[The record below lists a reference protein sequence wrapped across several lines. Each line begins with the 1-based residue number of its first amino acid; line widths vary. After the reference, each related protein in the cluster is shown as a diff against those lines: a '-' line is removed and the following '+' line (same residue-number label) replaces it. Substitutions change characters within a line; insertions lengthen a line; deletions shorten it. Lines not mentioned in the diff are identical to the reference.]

1 MTPLQHHL
9 LALALTTVFSIGLG
23 LFVWLESPRRW
34 LNQLFALHS
43 LAIAWWAAT
52 EPWST
57 MLALKT
63 MSMFWLRIE
72 HIAVFLM
79 PPLIFH
85 LVAELLELRT
95 VRRFVQLGYLLSA
108 AFICL
113 IPTGLLLAGQ
123 VRKFYSP
130 LWMVPGP
137 LYHWA
142 VLFFWVYVTAS
153 LWYLWRGYHGAS
165 GSRRLQIKSFFIASL
180 LGYLGGGS
188 DFLPVYNIYVPWLNP
203 YGLYLVPIYK
213 LITAY
218 AILQYHFLDIH
229 VFVRKSLIYS
239 LLVGAVTTLYFG
251 AAVIIERIFQQQLGY
266 HSLGLTLAVFAL
278 ITIVFQPLKIG
289 IQRMVDFLIFRAPQQ
304 TVAKKLETYEARAR
318 DGERYRTVATL
329 AAGISH
335 ELKNPLAAVQTYLEY
350 LPAKGA
356 EVQFRQQFYEIVG
369 AEVKRLQHIA
379 QGLLDFSKPQAPVL
393 RPIDIR
399 AVLED
404 VLALVSVELR
414 DKGVTVKT
422 TYTNNGTAVVGDAGQ
437 LSQVFLN
444 LILNA
449 REAMEHGGAL
459 TIVTSSANGHVE
471 VQVADTGC
479 GIHPKDLAHIFEPFF
494 SKKTTG
500 TGLGLSIVQSIIHE
514 HHGTI
519 TVQSTLGCGTTFI
532 VKLPL

>member
-1 MTPLQHHL
+1 
-9 LALALTTVFSIGLG
+9 
-23 LFVWLESPRRW
+23 
-34 LNQLFALHS
+34 
-43 LAIAWWAAT
+43 
-52 EPWST
+52 
-57 MLALKT
+57 
-63 MSMFWLRIE
+63 MFWLRIE
-72 HIAVFLM
+72 HIAVFLL
-79 PPLIFH
+79 PPLVFH

-95 VRRFVQLGYLLSA
+95 TRRFIQFGYLLSA
-108 AFICL
+108 LLICGTFS
-113 IPTGLLLAGQ
+113 PLLLSRQ
-123 VRKFYSP
+123 VPKFYAP
-130 LWMVPGP
+130 LWLVPGP
-137 LYHWA
+137 LYPVA
-142 VLFFWVYVTAS
+142 ILFFWVYVSAS
-153 LWYLWRGYHGAS
+153 LWYLWRGYHRAHGA
-165 GSRRLQIKSFFIASL
+165 RRLQIKCFFIASL

-188 DFLPVYNIYVPWLNP
+188 DFLMVYNLYVPWLNP
-203 YGLYLVPIYK
+203 YSLYLVPIYK

-229 VFVRKSLIYS
+229 VFVRKSLVYS
-239 LLVGAVTTLYFG
+239 LLVGAITILYFG
-251 AAVIIERIFQQQLGY
+251 VAVIIERTFQQRLGY

-278 ITIVFQPLKIG
+278 ITIMFQPLKIA
-289 IQRMVDFLIFRAPQQ
+289 IQRIVDLLIFRAPQQ
-304 TVAKKLETYEARAR
+304 TVAKKLEAYEARAR

-350 LPAKGA
+350 LPEKGA

-393 RPIDIR
+393 QSMDVR

-404 VLALVSVELR
+404 VLALVSAELR

-422 TYTNNGTAVVGDAGQ
+422 TYTHNGTAVVGDAGQ

-449 REAMEHGGAL
+449 REAMGPGGVL

-479 GIHPKDLAHIFEPFF
+479 GIHPKDMPHVFEPFF
-494 SKKTTG
+494 SKKTNG
-500 TGLGLSIVQSIIHE
+500 TGLGLSIVQSIIQE
-514 HHGTI
+514 HGGTVA
-519 TVQSTLGCGTTFI
+519 VQSTPGCGTTFI
-532 VKLPL
+532 VRLPL